1 MSSLRGNTEEMLP
14 EYRKLY
20 LSGLKRNPFFLYNYG
35 AELNVAGKFDESIAI
50 LNECKKRFNDYDL
63 QMLMADN
70 YKALGKHGDSERHL
84 KIAATMCPLR
94 FMPLYELAKLYKATG
109 RHEKAI
115 ALAKTIL
122 NKRVKVPSPTVNA
135 IKNEMRQ
142 LIEAEAQEP
151 ADSISAAES
160 RTNEKKAITNNPG
173 RANFRILRKRPG
185 LHKDRVAQF
194 CLHISANCPS
204 N

>member
-1 MSSLRGNTEEMLP
+1 
-14 EYRKLY
+14 
-20 LSGLKRNPFFLYNYG
+20 
-35 AELNVAGKFDESIAI
+35 
-50 LNECKKRFNDYDL
+50 
-63 QMLMADN
+63 
-70 YKALGKHGDSERHL
+70 
-84 KIAATMCPLR
+84 MCPVR

-151 ADSISAAES
+151 EDSVPAAES
-160 RTNEKKAITNNPG
+160 RTSEKTGNKKQREPG
-173 RANFRILRKRPG
+173 EFPDTSEAPRP
-185 LHKDRVAQF
+185 
-194 CLHISANCPS
+194 P
-204 N
+204 